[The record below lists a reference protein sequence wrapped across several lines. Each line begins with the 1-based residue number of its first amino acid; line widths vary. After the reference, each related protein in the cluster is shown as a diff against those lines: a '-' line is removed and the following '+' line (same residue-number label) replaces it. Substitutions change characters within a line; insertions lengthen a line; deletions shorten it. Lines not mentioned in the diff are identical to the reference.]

1 MSMLKSI
8 QPYDENLKT
17 ETDNIANYFGDV
29 VITSCDYEK
38 ENYRK
43 FERNFKWQKS
53 TFLIIISNNKLLNF
67 HSNFQNLKINKI
79 YII

>member
-1 MSMLKSI
+1 MLKSI

-43 FERNFKWQKS
+43 FERNFK
-53 TFLIIISNNKLLNF
+53 
-67 HSNFQNLKINKI
+67 
-79 YII
+79 